1 MNDRVI
7 IHLDNEGVAD
17 VRLNRADKMNALDSA
32 MIEGILAAQ
41 DQLRA
46 EPRLRAVVLHGEGR
60 AFCAGL
66 DISRFRSM
74 GTEENGHAYT
84 LADRTHGIANAP
96 QQTAWGWRDL
106 PVPVIAAV
114 HGVAFGGG
122 LQIALGAD
130 IRYVTSDVKLS
141 VMEIKWGLVP
151 DMAGIALLR
160 ELVRGDVAR
169 ELTYSGR
176 IINGDEAVRLGLATW
191 AGSDPLAHARE
202 MARSIARSNPDAIRA
217 AKRLLNRSADA
228 DAAAL
233 LVSESREQDRL
244 IGSPNQL
251 EAVRAG
257 MEQRPPEFS
266 APGVYVEEISFKAR
280 SIEGVPT
287 STAAF
292 IGPTRTTPPAT
303 DSTGHEPLRSFLDF
317 EQQYGG
323 LDDLQTA
330 QGSVCNY
337 VAHAARVF
345 FDNGGQRLY
354 IGHVAAD
361 AAAEEYAAALQA
373 LPEAAGI
380 SVIAAPGYSAR
391 AAAAE
396 IQQALIEHVGQPE
409 RFRFAVLDAR
419 PAATIDEV
427 LAARSSINSSY
438 AAMYYPWVTT
448 QNSVQLPPS
457 GFVCGILAR
466 VDTARG
472 VWRAPANETVNGA
485 VDLQAAIDTHGQER
499 LSAQGINSIRS
510 FPSRGILLWGARTTS
525 EDPLWK
531 YVNVRRYFIYLEQSI
546 YAGLQWVV
554 FEPNGEPLWAG
565 VRQTI
570 TNFLLNNWR
579 SGALMG
585 TKPEEA
591 FYVRCDRSTMTQND
605 IDNGRTIAEIGVA
618 PVRPAEFVI
627 IRIGLWTASRCASC

>member
-1 MNDRVI
+1 MNDRVV

-66 DISRFRSM
+66 DVSRFRSM
-74 GTEENGHAYT
+74 AAEETGRGYT

-130 IRYVTSDVKLS
+130 IRCVTSDVKLS

-191 AGSDPLAHARE
+191 AGSDPLARARE
-202 MARSIARSNPDAIRA
+202 LARSIARRSPDAIRA

-233 LVSESREQDRL
+233 LVTESREQERL
-244 IGSPNQL
+244 MGSPNQI
-251 EAVRAG
+251 EAVRAE

-266 APGVYVEEISFKAR
+266 APGVYVEEISFRAH

-292 IGPTRTTPPAT
+292 IGPTHTTPPAT
-303 DSTGHEPLRSFLDF
+303 DSAAREPLRSFLEF

-330 QGSVCNY
+330 QGSGCNY

-354 IGHVAAD
+354 IGHVSAD
-361 AAAEEYAAALQA
+361 ALAEEYAAALQA
-373 LPEAAGI
+373 LPESAGI

-396 IQQALIEHVGQPE
+396 IQQALIEHVSQPE
-409 RFRFAVLDAR
+409 RFRFAVFDAP

-427 LAARSSINSSY
+427 LAARSSIDSSY

-457 GFVCGILAR
+457 GFVCGIYAR
-466 VDTARG
+466 TDNARG
-472 VWRAPANETVNGA
+472 VWKAPANETVTGA
-485 VDLQAAIDTHGQER
+485 VDLQTAIDTHGQER

-510 FPSRGILLWGARTTS
+510 FPARGILLWGARTAS
-525 EDPLWK
+525 QDPLWK

-546 YAGLQWVV
+546 HDGLQWVV
-554 FEPNGEPLWAG
+554 FEPNGEPLWKA

-591 FYVRCDRSTMTQND
+591 FFVRCDSSTMTQND
-605 IDNGRTIAEIGVA
+605 IDNGRLIVEIGVA

-627 IRIGLWTASRCASC
+627 IRIGLWTASRCATC

>member
-7 IHLDNEGVAD
+7 IHLDNEGAAD

-66 DISRFRSM
+66 DLSRFRSM
-74 GTEENGHAYT
+74 AAEETGRGYT

-130 IRYVTSDVKLS
+130 IRCVTSDVKLS

-191 AGSDPLAHARE
+191 AGSDPLAQARE
-202 MARSIARSNPDAIRA
+202 LARSIARRSPDAIRA

-233 LVSESREQDRL
+233 LVTESREQERL
-244 IGSPNQL
+244 MGSPNQI
-251 EAVRAG
+251 EAVRAE

-266 APGVYVEEISFKAR
+266 APGVYVEEISFRAH

-292 IGPTRTTPPAT
+292 IGPTHTTPPAT
-303 DSTGHEPLRSFLDF
+303 DSAAREPLRSFLEF

-330 QGSVCNY
+330 QGSGCNY

-354 IGHVAAD
+354 IGHVSAD
-361 AAAEEYAAALQA
+361 ALAEEYAAALQA
-373 LPEAAGI
+373 LPESAGI

-396 IQQALIEHVGQPE
+396 IQQALIEHVSQPE
-409 RFRFAVLDAR
+409 RFRFAVFDAP

-427 LAARSSINSSY
+427 LAARSSIDSSY

-457 GFVCGILAR
+457 GFVCGIYAR
-466 VDTARG
+466 TDNARG
-472 VWRAPANETVNGA
+472 VWKAPANETVTGA
-485 VDLQAAIDTHGQER
+485 VDLQTAIDTHGQER

-510 FPSRGILLWGARTTS
+510 FPARGILLWGARTAS
-525 EDPLWK
+525 QDPLWK

-546 YAGLQWVV
+546 HDGLQWVV
-554 FEPNGEPLWAG
+554 FEPNGEPLWKA

-585 TKPEEA
+585 TKSEEA
-591 FYVRCDRSTMTQND
+591 FFVRCDSSTMTQND
-605 IDNGRTIAEIGVA
+605 IDNGRLIVEIGVA

-627 IRIGLWTASRCASC
+627 IRIGLWTASRCATC

>member
-1 MNDRVI
+1 MNDRVV

-66 DISRFRSM
+66 DVSRFRSM
-74 GTEENGHAYT
+74 AAEESGRGYT

-130 IRYVTSDVKLS
+130 IRCVTSDVKLS

-191 AGSDPLAHARE
+191 AGSDPLARARE
-202 MARSIARSNPDAIRA
+202 LARSIARRSPDAIRA

-233 LVSESREQDRL
+233 LVTESREQERL
-244 IGSPNQL
+244 MGSPNQI
-251 EAVRAG
+251 EAVRAE

-266 APGVYVEEISFKAR
+266 APGVYVEEISFRAH

-292 IGPTRTTPPAT
+292 IGPTHTTPPAT
-303 DSTGHEPLRSFLDF
+303 DSAAREPLRSFLEF

-330 QGSVCNY
+330 QGSGCNY

-354 IGHVAAD
+354 IGHVSAD
-361 AAAEEYAAALQA
+361 ALAEEYAAALQA
-373 LPEAAGI
+373 LPESAGI

-396 IQQALIEHVGQPE
+396 IQQALIEHVSQPE
-409 RFRFAVLDAR
+409 RFRFAVFDAP

-427 LAARSSINSSY
+427 LAARSSIDSSY

-457 GFVCGILAR
+457 GFVCGIYAR
-466 VDTARG
+466 TDNARG
-472 VWRAPANETVNGA
+472 VWKAPANETVTGA
-485 VDLQAAIDTHGQER
+485 VDLQTAIDTHGQER

-510 FPSRGILLWGARTTS
+510 FPARGILLWGARTAS
-525 EDPLWK
+525 QDPLWK

-546 YAGLQWVV
+546 HDGLQWVV
-554 FEPNGEPLWAG
+554 FEPNGEPLWKA

-591 FYVRCDRSTMTQND
+591 FFVRCDSSTMTQND
-605 IDNGRTIAEIGVA
+605 IDNGRLIVEIGVA

-627 IRIGLWTASRCASC
+627 IRIGLWTASRCATC